1 MNMGVAYGRP
11 YKDILEDLVA
21 AIALIP
27 DGYQFF
33 DMGQEEWEALEEQ
46 ERHEVLEALAD
57 DVFYGLGQERL
68 LFIGSGSVQ
77 YDPEFH
83 LIEVVVDSAT
93 AARIALT

>member
-11 YKDILEDLVA
+11 YKDILEELVA

-33 DMGQEEWEALEEQ
+33 DMGQEEWEALGEQ
-46 ERHEVLEALAD
+46 ERHEVLEALGD

-93 AARIALT
+93 VARIALT